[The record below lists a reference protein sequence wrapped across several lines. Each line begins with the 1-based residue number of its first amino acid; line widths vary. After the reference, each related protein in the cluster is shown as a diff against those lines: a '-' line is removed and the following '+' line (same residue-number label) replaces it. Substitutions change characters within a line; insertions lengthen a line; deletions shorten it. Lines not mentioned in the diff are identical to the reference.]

1 MLFSL
6 EKVSELTGKSIKT
19 IYRHM
24 SQGGLKYSVDGMGN
38 RKISLDELQSFYKI
52 TVKQEID
59 DSQMRFSHE
68 NSIENKLD
76 VLIELTKLQ
85 VEATTRNNEL
95 LEKMN
100 SQMILTAPVKVEPK
114 QEPEQVTP
122 SVEVTTPVTEVTTTV
137 TTGSNYLDDIPVF
150 LSKK

>member
-24 SQGGLKYSVDGMGN
+24 SQGGLKYSVDDMGN

-114 QEPEQVTP
+114 QEPEQVIAP
-122 SVEVTTPVTEVTTTV
+122 EQVTNTATS
-137 TTGSNYLDDIPVF
+137 GSNYLDDIPVF
-150 LSKK
+150 TSKK

>member
-122 SVEVTTPVTEVTTTV
+122 SVEVTTPVT
-137 TTGSNYLDDIPVF
+137 TGSNYLDDIPVF

>member
-24 SQGGLKYSVDGMGN
+24 SQGGLKYSVDDMGN

-122 SVEVTTPVTEVTTTV
+122 SVEVTTPVT
-137 TTGSNYLDDIPVF
+137 TGSNYLDDIPVF
-150 LSKK
+150 TKKGIKK